1 MKELKKLKLSKFT
14 SELQK
19 GQMRKL
25 MGGASTD
32 SFGYM
37 TSQTKQDKDDSSG
50 DRDVASL
57 PIEFMKNLL

>member
-1 MKELKKLKLSKFT
+1 
-14 SELQK
+14 
-19 GQMRKL
+19 MRKL

-57 PIEFMKNLL
+57 PIEFM